1 MTNVRTLCVRYRDL
15 KYGDDFI
22 FPAKRLPN
30 AEDPPKVLKPEDLAN
45 RGANFTPRFGFGER
59 KDRAQ
64 LDQAG
69 HRMINHHSQKR
80 DPGAYAGQFFL
91 VFQATQAQPS
101 TFYFCCCCVVVVFP
115 VSVKLLLLYYF
126 AVL

>member
-15 KYGDDFI
+15 KYGEDFI

-30 AEDPPKVLKPEDLAN
+30 AVDPPKVLKPEDLAN
-45 RGANFTPRFGFGER
+45 KGANFTPRFGFGER

-91 VFQATQAQPS
+91 VFLRLRTRKHS
-101 TFYFCCCCVVVVFP
+101 LLHFTLVVVVLFLWFRQ
-115 VSVKLLLLYYF
+115 SC
-126 AVL
+126 